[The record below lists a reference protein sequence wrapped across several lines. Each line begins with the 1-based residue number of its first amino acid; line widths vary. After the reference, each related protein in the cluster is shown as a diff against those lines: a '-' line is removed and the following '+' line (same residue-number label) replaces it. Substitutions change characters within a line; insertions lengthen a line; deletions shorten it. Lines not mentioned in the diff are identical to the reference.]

1 MRSRKR
7 NADFRPR
14 RPEPARYA
22 HRFARIL
29 GSRPTN
35 ARAERYCTSG
45 SRIRGRRRATQR
57 TGPVWGLQPPLLRYD
72 GMGRLSRRSRLPC
85 DAPMPLALGI
95 ASRTPITLPANSP
108 CTILIRAG
116 NVVRD
121 DLKVDIP
128 PLRRTPTAR
137 GRTGW
142 MVDRPRPG
150 FKGGGRVWLLA
161 TRPIVSDPR
170 DGDVSPAGDRKLGRA
185 PSKWSLPSVCS
196 SARFAAVSLA
206 HLPPRRGHRS
216 SSLCEPSHRPNA
228 PRMTGSR
235 A

>member
-1 MRSRKR
+1 MPGRSGIAPRGAASEVVGVR
-7 NADFRPR
+7 RSVLVLCGTFSPPCFGTMVWADFLGARDCHVTRPC
-14 RPEPARYA
+14 P
-22 HRFARIL
+22 
-29 GSRPTN
+29 S
-35 ARAERYCTSG
+35 
-45 SRIRGRRRATQR
+45 
-57 TGPVWGLQPPLLRYD
+57 
-72 GMGRLSRRSRLPC
+72 
-85 DAPMPLALGI
+85 LGI

-121 DLKVDIP
+121 DLTVDIP

-142 MVDRPRPG
+142 MVDRPRPA

-170 DGDVSPAGDRKLGRA
+170 DGDVSPAGDRKLGRRHR
-185 PSKWSLPSVCS
+185 SDLCQVCAS

-206 HLPPRRGHRS
+206 HLPRAPGHRS